1 MKVGDLVKM
10 RRAIAPPDLYGVGII
25 VEIRNSRC
33 IISWSK
39 NYGCDAHGR
48 LGSAAA
54 YALEFISESR

>member
-39 NYGCDAHGR
+39 NYYGR
-48 LGSAAA
+48 LGSAAPS
-54 YALEFISESR
+54 ALEFISESR